1 MTLIVEDV
9 SKTFGGLQVLRNVSL
24 SVPSGAMTGIIGPN
38 GAGKSTLF
46 AVIGGSVPADDG
58 TVSFVGTTLGGLS
71 PQQRTA
77 LGLVRTFQVP
87 RPFSQ
92 LTVRDNLAVAAPG
105 QFGETFV
112 GALLGRERVRAEQ
125 KAIAENV
132 DELLRFLNLT
142 NVADVPSGKL
152 SGGQRKLLELGRVL
166 MLKCKLI
173 LLDEPFAGVNPVL
186 FDEISTRLIEL
197 NRRGI
202 GLLIIE
208 HNIQALARLVGHIY
222 VLNDGAILAQG
233 TPDEVISSEA
243 VQRAY
248 MGDAV

>member
-1 MTLIVEDV
+1 
-9 SKTFGGLQVLRNVSL
+9 
-24 SVPSGAMTGIIGPN
+24 MTGIIGPN

-46 AVIGGSVPADDG
+46 AVIGGSIPADVG
-58 TVSFVGTTLGGLS
+58 TVRFAGTMIGGLS
-71 PQQRTA
+71 PQDRAA

-87 RPFSQ
+87 RPFAQ

-112 GALLGRERVRAEQ
+112 GALLGGRRVRAEQ
-125 KAIAENV
+125 NAIAESV

-142 NVADVPSGKL
+142 NVADTPAGKL

-166 MLKCKLI
+166 MLNCKLI

-186 FDEISTRLIEL
+186 FEEINARLIEL

-208 HNIQALARLVGHIY
+208 HNIQALARLVSHIY
-222 VLNDGAILAQG
+222 VFNDGAILTQG
-233 TPDEVISSEA
+233 TPDEVLSSEV

>member
-9 SKTFGGLQVLRNVSL
+9 SKTFGGLHVLRNVSL

-46 AVIGGSVPADDG
+46 AVIGGSIPADVG
-58 TVSFVGTTLGGLS
+58 TVSFAGTMIGALP
-71 PQQRTA
+71 PQERAA

-87 RPFSQ
+87 RPFAQ

-112 GALLGRERVRAEQ
+112 GALLGGRRVRAEQ
-125 KAIAENV
+125 NAIAESV

-142 NVADVPSGKL
+142 NVADTPAGKL

-166 MLKCKLI
+166 MLNCKLI
-173 LLDEPFAGVNPVL
+173 LLDEPFAGVNPVI
-186 FDEISTRLIEL
+186 FEEINARLIEL

-208 HNIQALARLVGHIY
+208 HNIQALARLVSHIY
-222 VLNDGAILAQG
+222 VFNDGAILTQG
-233 TPDEVISSEA
+233 TPDEVLSSEV

>member
-1 MTLIVEDV
+1 
-9 SKTFGGLQVLRNVSL
+9 
-24 SVPSGAMTGIIGPN
+24 
-38 GAGKSTLF
+38 
-46 AVIGGSVPADDG
+46 
-58 TVSFVGTTLGGLS
+58 
-71 PQQRTA
+71 
-77 LGLVRTFQVP
+77 
-87 RPFSQ
+87 
-92 LTVRDNLAVAAPG
+92 
-105 QFGETFV
+105 
-112 GALLGRERVRAEQ
+112 
-125 KAIAENV
+125 
-132 DELLRFLNLT
+132 
-142 NVADVPSGKL
+142 
-152 SGGQRKLLELGRVL
+152 

-233 TPDEVISSEA
+233 TPDEVLSSEA

>member
-1 MTLIVEDV
+1 MTLTVQNV
-9 SKTFGGLQVLRNVSL
+9 SKTFGGLHVLRNVSL

-46 AVIGGSVPADDG
+46 AVIGGSIPADVG
-58 TVSFVGTTLGGLS
+58 TVNFVGTMIGGLS
-71 PQQRTA
+71 PQERAA
-77 LGLVRTFQVP
+77 LGLVRTFQMP
-87 RPFSQ
+87 RPFAQ

-112 GALLGRERVRAEQ
+112 GALLGGRRVKAEQ
-125 KAIAENV
+125 NAIDESV
-132 DELLRFLNLT
+132 DELLRFLNLI
-142 NVADVPSGKL
+142 NVAETPAGKL

-166 MLKCKLI
+166 MLNCKLI

-186 FDEISTRLIEL
+186 FDEISARLIEL

-208 HNIQALARLVGHIY
+208 HNIQALAQLVSDIY

-233 TPDEVISSEA
+233 TPDEVLSSEA